1 MTPQQQE
8 EQLQKLAKTLV
19 NSALCHSMPEALK
32 RAREILK
39 IPEEK
44 KPEPENNGKLPNIEE
59 IEAVKDA
66 PEPEQ
71 NLKELM
77 EEDAER
83 IYRQKK
89 NSPP

>member
-44 KPEPENNGKLPNIEE
+44 KTEPENNGKLPNIEE
-59 IEAVKDA
+59 LEAVKD
-66 PEPEQ
+66 EPEQ

-89 NSPP
+89 NNQS